1 MNWDSSMIAEVSVEV
16 ILVLELI
23 LTSVVGGRV
32 SIDWERSVGTVSIF
46 IVITVERHVST
57 FVVARVIVAS
67 RGVRGESVVDNVME
81 GMTVIDVLMRFN
93 CLVMDRHFISSLVNE
108 VVLHRVNDWLM
119 NRGGLNSMVRKRS
132 NCTIISITISVV
144 LFFSANK
151 SSNGCKGEGSHIISG
166 ILLLL

>member
-1 MNWDSSMIAEVSVEV
+1 M
-16 ILVLELI
+16 
-23 LTSVVGGRV
+23 
-32 SIDWERSVGTVSIF
+32 
-46 IVITVERHVST
+46 
-57 FVVARVIVAS
+57 AS
-67 RGVRGESVVDNVME
+67 RGVRCESVVDNVME

-93 CLVMDRHFISSLVNE
+93 CLVMDRHFISCLVNE

-119 NRGGLNSMVRKRS
+119 NSGGLNSMVRKRS

-151 SSNGCKGEGSHIISG
+151 SSNGCKGKGSHIISG